1 MPFSS
6 SSASVRMVLRVVAVK
21 SAPELSDLIGSVKVS
36 VTFPDASVTVSP
48 AAGLNVTD
56 GAVASTVNVASAA
69 APWLPSASYQA
80 SEIAT

>member
-36 VTFPDASVTVSP
+36 VMFPDASVTVSP
-48 AAGLNVTD
+48 SPGLKLAD
-56 GAVASTVNVASAA
+56 GPVASTVNVAFAA
-69 APWLPSASYQA
+69 APWLPSASYHS
-80 SEIAT
+80 SETAT